1 MPKSR
6 RGRILAAGATS
17 VLAMALVA
25 PLASAAF
32 TDSSPQPGATPP
44 PDRVTDTSRL
54 PSGWRQSDDRIVTY
68 DGDGTGLHVLVADAA
83 HAYAWRTA
91 ATLSEPGIDT
101 DQWIGQSCVT
111 ASGDRAV
118 VVYAPRQVIND
129 QQGFQQGAFAAV
141 VDLADGTVTKLPQL
155 VSLAYFNPG
164 CGDGEQAVLS
174 RPQGEGTQLLTVDAR
189 QGKLTRQQTVPGQL
203 TSAVPFGTGI
213 AAANG
218 SSVVSV
224 NRQGDVSTLART
236 AGTPFRLVPDA
247 NGGLAYQA
255 PAAGKKVQVRRVTQ
269 DGSDRL
275 LGSGALGA
283 LAVRGTGG
291 RVFVTGTD
299 AQDDIRGSAQP
310 KNSPQSSPENAPQS
324 WPKGWKVLDVPASSE
339 VSTTGAL
346 ALTSV
351 GNGAEAAGGKGVGR
365 ALAAGTA
372 QPVGINALATGTGA
386 TFDFRVKPKTPEQ
399 GQGAEQSPALSAL
412 TTDPSGAS
420 PSAGMHTNSVDS
432 SSAGIHTDSID
443 GSSAGMRTNSIGSPS
458 AGMRLDS
465 VDDDVPEHTTT
476 DPDRACAVTRNDPG
490 LQSLQSSPAMVE
502 WATDLAVQGKL
513 DVRRR
518 SGWNGTDLSSYT
530 PQGMFPPVELKG
542 GGRVPAQIMLGVL
555 TQESNLVQ
563 ATSRAAAGESGNFIQ
578 GGYYGNGGSV
588 HTVDWSAV
596 DCGYGISQVTSGM
609 ARSDTTYT
617 AEQQKAITVDYA
629 ANIAAG
635 LQILQAKWNQ
645 LYTHGMLA
653 NGGDPQYLEN
663 WWYALWAYNS
673 GFNEPNASDTAAP
686 WGLGWF
692 NNPANG
698 LYPPDRKMFL
708 SSGYD
713 DARNPNL
720 WTYPERVLGWAAY
733 SQQKTDPAT
742 GTSGAAFTVGNW
754 PTGGAPAAEPPH
766 DTFCKPAD
774 NECDTSKPRK
784 VEGSSQPEG
793 PCQRDD
799 FKCWWHE
806 PSTWTD
812 CTTTCGTE
820 VLAYEASDP
829 EPKAT
834 SPRPASC
841 TSTLPSNALIVDDV
855 PNTVK
860 FRVGSTNPCADQ
872 KNWTSRGTLSFT
884 FGSAVQN
891 GATVYPSKIDFHQL
905 GSGFGGHFWFTHTR
919 VPTFTDSVVTGT
931 WTPDRSIKGWARV
944 MVHLP
949 DHEANT
955 GQAAYRIDLGDGTVV
970 EKTISQ
976 DTGGKNTWV
985 SLGSYEFHG
994 TPSVSLSSATADGT
1008 GDDSIAWDALA
1019 FEPLPGKP
1027 SDAVSAS
1034 PSPSPSPQK

>member
-1 MPKSR
+1 M
-6 RGRILAAGATS
+6 S

-25 PLASAAF
+25 PLASAAL
-32 TDSSPQPGATPP
+32 TGSDGPAPTPL
-44 PDRVTDTSRL
+44 PDRVTDTSQL
-54 PSGWRQSDDRIVTY
+54 PSGWRQSDDRVVTY

-83 HAYAWRTA
+83 HAYKWRTA

-118 VVYAPRQVIND
+118 VVYAPRQAVND
-129 QQGFQQGAFAAV
+129 QLGFQQGAFAAV

-189 QGKLTRQQTVPGQL
+189 QGSVTRQQTVPGQL

-213 AAANG
+213 AAATG
-218 SSVVSV
+218 DSVVSV
-224 NRQGDVSTLART
+224 DRQGDIRTLART
-236 AGTPFRLVPDA
+236 AGAPFRLVPDA
-247 NGGLAYQA
+247 DSGLAYQV
-255 PAAGKKVQVRRVTQ
+255 PAAGKKVEVRRVT
-269 DGSDRL
+269 DAGSDRL

-283 LAVRGTGG
+283 LAVHGTGG
-291 RVFVTGTD
+291 RVFVTGKG
-299 AQDDIRGSAQP
+299 AQEDTAGSVVP
-310 KNSPQSSPENAPQS
+310 KS

-339 VSTTGAL
+339 VSTTGVL

-351 GNGAEAAGGKGVGR
+351 GNGAEAAGGKTVTVGP
-365 ALAAGTA
+365 ATDTA
-372 QPVGINALATGTGA
+372 EPVGIDALAPGTGA
-386 TFDFRVKPKTPEQ
+386 TFDFRVKPESPQQ
-399 GQGAEQSPALSAL
+399 GEGAEQSPALSVSGEA
-412 TTDPSGAS
+412 PSDGL
-420 PSAGMHTNSVDS
+420 HTNSVAAPS
-432 SSAGIHTDSID
+432 D
-443 GSSAGMRTNSIGSPS
+443 GLHTNSVQSPS
-458 AGMRLDS
+458 DAMRLDS
-465 VDDDVPEHTTT
+465 VDDGPAHTTT
-476 DPDRACAVTRNDPG
+476 DPDRACAVTRNDPE
-490 LQSLQSSPAMVE
+490 LQALQPSPDMVE
-502 WATDLAVQGKL
+502 WATDLAVQGRL

-530 PQGMFPPVELKG
+530 PQGLFPPVALKG

-563 ATSRAAAGESGNFIQ
+563 ATSRASAGESGNFIQ
-578 GGYYGNGGSV
+578 GGYYGNAGSV

-596 DCGYGISQVTSGM
+596 DCGYGIGQVTSGM

-629 ANIAAG
+629 ANIAASV
-635 LQILQAKWNQ
+635 QILQDKWNQ
-645 LYTHGMLA
+645 LYAQGILA

-663 WWYALWAYNS
+663 WWFALWAYNS
-673 GFNEPNASDTAAP
+673 GFNQPDASDAAAP

-713 DARNPNL
+713 DARTPNL
-720 WTYPERVLGWAAY
+720 WSYPERVLGWAAY
-733 SQQKTDPAT
+733 SQQKTDPTT
-742 GTSGAAFTVGNW
+742 GTTGPAFTVGTW
-754 PTGGAPAAEPPH
+754 PTGNAPDAEPPH
-766 DTFCKPAD
+766 DAFCDPAA
-774 NECDTSKPRK
+774 NACDTSKPHK
-784 VEGSSQPEG
+784 VDGSSQPEG

-799 FKCWWHE
+799 FKCWWHQ

-812 CTTTCGTE
+812 CTATCGTE
-820 VLAYEASDP
+820 VLTYEATDP

-834 SPRPASC
+834 STHPASC
-841 TSTLPSNALIVDDV
+841 TSSLPSNALIVDDV

-860 FRVGSTNPCADQ
+860 FRVGSTNPCAGER
-872 KNWTSRGTLSFT
+872 NWTSRGTLSFT
-884 FGSAVQN
+884 FGSAEQN

-919 VPTFTDSVVTGT
+919 VPTYTDSVVTGT
-931 WTPDRSIKGWARV
+931 WTPDRSLKGWARV

-955 GQAAYRIDLGDGTVV
+955 DQATYRVDLGDGTVV

-994 TPSVSLSSATADGT
+994 TPSVSLSSDTADGT

-1027 SDAVSAS
+1027 SDAVTA
-1034 PSPSPSPQK
+1034 SPSPQK